1 MNGYIL
7 NFLVYT
13 MAMIGI
19 MFLAVVVYKKT
30 YSFGK
35 PSNNKNDMKIE
46 ESLALSPKKTL
57 YVVNVKNEKF
67 LIASDAERTSFLA
80 KLGEDNIP
88 KAKVR
93 KTKQYDSL
101 SENLH
106 NDFNYD
112 LKNDKKQRDY
122 VSQNFQ
128 QKEQQITGLIP
139 GINPEEIRRAAM
151 LKNKTLAQPTKSFNQ
166 TMVEQA
172 NQKTPVIRN
181 LASQITLKR
190 G

>member
-67 LIASDAERTSFLA
+67 LIASDSERTSFLA
-80 KLGEDNIP
+80 KLGEENIS
-88 KAKVR
+88 KAKV
-93 KTKQYDSL
+93 KTPKQH
-101 SENLH
+101 NLRTRGID
-106 NDFNYD
+106 NDFYN
-112 LKNDKKQRDY
+112 
-122 VSQNFQ
+122 VSNKAKVQQTLNHQNSQ
-128 QKEQQITGLIP
+128 TKEKYTTGLIP

-166 TMVEQA
+166 TMLEQA